1 MGTADPVTGQRVL
14 VLAPI
19 GRDGLAT
26 ADLLGRAGVIATV
39 CATYRQL
46 LAELEAGADAA
57 FVAEEGLFG
66 QDLGSLGQWVAAQPA
81 WSDLPFVVLTSRH
94 DQTRVTE
101 WRHALVKTLRNVS
114 LLERPVQPLTLISV
128 MQAALRARV
137 RQRQVRSLLAA
148 RDQAAAELESLIVQR
163 TLQLQELNSQL
174 RTEIAERSRIEES
187 LRHAQKLEALGQLTG
202 GVAHDFNNL
211 LMVITAGLDMMER
224 HQDPARRT
232 RMLQGMRQAAQRGA
246 SLTRQLLAFSRSHAL
261 RPETV
266 DLSRHLQD
274 MKELLDRSLRG
285 DVQVDIRL
293 KPDLWPVQVDPG
305 ELELVLLNLA
315 VNARDAM
322 ERGGAITI
330 EGENRPNWESPKGVS
345 DFVSLSVRDTG
356 AGMSDEVKSHV
367 FEPFFTTKDVGKG
380 SGLGLAQVY
389 GFAQQSGGTVEL
401 QSAVGVGTSI
411 TLFLPRSHNVLP
423 EVHGPGTAS
432 ATVPTNSR
440 GRVLM
445 VEDDNEVAALVR
457 DMLGDLGFEVIHA
470 SSPDAALGALANARQ
485 LDLVFS
491 DIMMPGGKSGIDL
504 AHEVRRRRPNL
515 PILLTSGFAERTR
528 DAAQEMGI
536 QVLPKP
542 YGLDDLRAAIGHAL
556 ESRAA

>member
-1 MGTADPVTGQRVL
+1 MENVDPASQPRVL
-14 VLAPI
+14 VFTPI
-19 GRDGLAT
+19 GRDGPAT
-26 ADLLGRAGVIATV
+26 ADLLQRAGVAAEICTS
-39 CATYRQL
+39 YEQL
-46 LAELEAGADAA
+46 LNELKTGPDAA

-66 QDLGSLGQWVAAQPA
+66 KDLDGLGQWVDSQPA

-94 DQTRVTE
+94 DQTRVTQ
-101 WRHALVKTLRNVS
+101 WRQTLVEMLGNVS

-128 MQAALRARV
+128 MQAALRARD
-137 RQRQVRSLLAA
+137 RQRQVRSLLVA
-148 RDQAAAELESLIVQR
+148 RDQAAAGLESLVAQR
-163 TLQLQELNSQL
+163 TEQLQEVNSQL
-174 RTEIAERSRIEES
+174 RMEMTERARIEES

-224 HQDPARRT
+224 HQDPSRRT

-266 DLSRHLQD
+266 DLRRHLEE

-293 KPDLWPVQVDPG
+293 GPDLWPVQVDPG

-322 ERGGAITI
+322 ERGGIITI
-330 EGENRPNWESPKGVS
+330 EGANIPNWEGPAGLG
-345 DFVSLSVRDTG
+345 DFVSLSVTDTG
-356 AGMSDEVKSHV
+356 AGMSDDVKAHV

-389 GFAQQSGGTVEL
+389 GFAHQSGGMVEI
-401 QSAVGVGTSI
+401 QSAIGIGTSVR
-411 TLFLPRSHNVLP
+411 LFLPRSRNLIA
-423 EVHGPGTAS
+423 EDHGVAPSS
-432 ATVPTNSR
+432 AIAPAESH
-440 GRVLM
+440 GCILM
-445 VEDDNEVAALVR
+445 VEDDVEVAALVR

-470 SSPDAALGALANARQ
+470 SGPNGALGALADGRQ

-504 AHEVRRRRPNL
+504 AKEIRRRRPEL
-515 PILLTSGFAERTR
+515 PILLTSGFADRNR
-528 DAAQEMGI
+528 DEVGAMGI
-536 QVLPKP
+536 QILPKP
-542 YGLDDLRAAIGHAL
+542 YGLEDLRVAVSYAL
-556 ESRAA
+556 EGRSC